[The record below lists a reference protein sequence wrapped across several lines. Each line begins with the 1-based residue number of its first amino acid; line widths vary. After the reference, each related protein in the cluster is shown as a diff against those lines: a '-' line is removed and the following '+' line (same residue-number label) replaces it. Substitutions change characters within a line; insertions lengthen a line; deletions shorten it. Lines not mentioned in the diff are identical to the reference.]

1 MCAEITHDVKTAKN
15 IVLRWINNKR
25 YHTHWTL

>member
-15 IVLRWINNKR
+15 IC
-25 YHTHWTL
+25 